1 MRRHIA
7 IMGMLFL
14 LAGLVA
20 AADADV
26 TGTWKGAFSFN
37 DQSVPLSLD
46 MKGGSA
52 ITGKIEGFPSGPTEI
67 KDARLEGN
75 HLSFYVM
82 IEYQG
87 SPVKLVFRGKTA
99 ADKIDFEFGTEDGS
113 WGTAYT
119 AKKS

>member
-7 IMGMLFL
+7 LTGLLFL
-14 LAGLVA
+14 LAGIAA
-20 AADADV
+20 AADLA
-26 TGTWKGAFSFN
+26 GTWKGAFAFN

-46 MKGGSA
+46 LKGSDQ

-67 KDARLEGN
+67 KEAKVEGDN
-75 HLSFYVM
+75 LSFWVM

-99 ADKIDFEFGTEDGS
+99 ADKIDFTFGTEDGS
-113 WGTAYT
+113 FSTTYT